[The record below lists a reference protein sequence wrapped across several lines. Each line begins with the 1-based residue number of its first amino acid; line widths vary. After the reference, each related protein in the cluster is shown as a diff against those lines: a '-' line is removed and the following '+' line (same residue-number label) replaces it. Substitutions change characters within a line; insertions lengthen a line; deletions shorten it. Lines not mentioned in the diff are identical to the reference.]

1 MEKNQA
7 NKWVVFAYGLPDH
20 ATPGQ
25 PITGDAANITAN
37 VRIDG
42 GAANAVDDTNP
53 TELEAGYYVFD
64 TSAVESNGDL
74 LSIHPV
80 SATPNVQVIGVP
92 GSVYTRPP
100 NFNEMGIESDGDLTQ
115 VNSLA
120 GHTAQTADHTAAIA
134 DVPTVAEFNA
144 RTLAAAAYFDPAAD
158 TVANVTTV
166 ATTTT
171 NTDMR
176 GTDSA
181 ATAANLA
188 IVDTNVDDTLLDTGD
203 IITSVAAIGSTSGG
217 ALNIEIT
224 SDNTLSPIKGV
235 SFVGVENSGTFASI
249 EADDGVYH
257 EIGDATNAI
266 DIVYQTNVGGTR
278 AGVEIDFK
286 GYLNS
291 ANDSITIQAYDFVG
305 ATWDTRLTLV
315 GQNGA
320 TNVAETIKLLLK
332 HTGTGADLGIVLIRF
347 VNTGQTGPTLFVD
360 ELLIAAVNTSN
371 SVGYANGRVFINT
384 GVSNTG
390 TVSFVDGVGDNPVS
404 TTTALKTIADNI
416 GLKGIQILPGS
427 AITLSQAFDAF
438 EFMGF
443 NYSVNLNGQSVN
455 QSSFNGAFIIG
466 NDSGTNP
473 GFLIFKECSM
483 SANTLGKYALL
494 GCVVTDVITLAEEEN
509 YVWTNCEGGTAGN
522 AGLDFNSV
530 LNASN
535 VTLSYWSG
543 DLEVQNMGQGT
554 GIYDLKITGNGVI
567 TLNANCTGGTLTYAG
582 DIKIIDNSGGAVTI
596 VSGNIGDIIVDT
608 AEIGVA
614 GAGLTDLGGMS
625 TGMQAEINTEADTAL
640 TDYDGPT
647 NAEFEA
653 RTPTATQL
661 AYIVAN
667 AATAVSVTF
676 TTAGGSTTAAV
687 LNLVDEASA
696 SNADDQYNGRV
707 LYFTDGTLKGVV
719 TDITDYV
726 GSTKVATI
734 TAIPLAPES
743 THNARLV

>member
-7 NKWVVFAYGLPDH
+7 GKWIVFAYGLPDH
-20 ATPGQ
+20 ANPGQ

-42 GAANAVDDTNP
+42 GAANAVDDVNP

-64 TSAVESNGDL
+64 TTAVESNGDL
-74 LSIHPV
+74 ISLHPT
-80 SATPNVQVIGVP
+80 SSTADVQVIGVP
-92 GSVYTRPP
+92 GSIYTRPP

-371 SVGYANGRVFINT
+371 SVGYANGKVFINT
-384 GVSNTG
+384 NISNTG
-390 TVSFVDGVGDNPVS
+390 TVPFFDGVGDRPVS
-404 TTTALKTIADNI
+404 TSTALKTIADNI
-416 GLKGIQILPGS
+416 GLKGIQILAGS

-473 GFLIFKECSM
+473 GFLVFKECSM

-625 TGMQAEINTEADTAL
+625 TAMKAEMLVEVNAALDAAISELGVAVPSATPTIRTALMLQYMVLRNQLVVQTSGTDALEVYNNAGILITQKLLTDDGSDYTEAKM
-640 TDYDGPT
+640 
-647 NAEFEA
+647 
-653 RTPTATQL
+653 
-661 AYIVAN
+661 
-667 AATAVSVTF
+667 S
-676 TTAGGSTTAAV
+676 
-687 LNLVDEASA
+687 
-696 SNADDQYNGRV
+696 
-707 LYFTDGTLKGVV
+707 
-719 TDITDYV
+719 
-726 GSTKVATI
+726 
-734 TAIPLAPES
+734 
-743 THNARLV
+743 

>member
-7 NKWVVFAYGLPDH
+7 GKWIVFAYGLPDH
-20 ATPGQ
+20 ANPGQ

-371 SVGYANGRVFINT
+371 SVGYANGKVFINT
-384 GVSNTG
+384 NISNTG
-390 TVSFVDGVGDNPVS
+390 TVPFFDGVGDRPVS
-404 TTTALKTIADNI
+404 TSTALKTIADNI
-416 GLKGIQILPGS
+416 GLKGIQILAGS

-473 GFLIFKECSM
+473 GFLVFKECSM

-625 TGMQAEINTEADTAL
+625 TAMKAEMLVEVNAALDAAISELGVAVPSATPTIRTALMLQYMVLRNQLVVQTSGTDALEVYNNAGTLITQKLLTDDGSDYTEAKM
-640 TDYDGPT
+640 
-647 NAEFEA
+647 
-653 RTPTATQL
+653 
-661 AYIVAN
+661 
-667 AATAVSVTF
+667 S
-676 TTAGGSTTAAV
+676 
-687 LNLVDEASA
+687 
-696 SNADDQYNGRV
+696 
-707 LYFTDGTLKGVV
+707 
-719 TDITDYV
+719 
-726 GSTKVATI
+726 
-734 TAIPLAPES
+734 
-743 THNARLV
+743 